1 MPGYAPLI
9 LAAASAALSY
19 LVCIRPMRRGGCH
32 TVRGG
37 RRGAAVDSVGEQLE
51 LARAELELL
60 RLQQTAKPHRSGAPE
75 AL

>member
-1 MPGYAPLI
+1 MPGYTPLI
-9 LAAASAALSY
+9 LAAASVGLSY

-32 TVRGG
+32 TVPGG
-37 RRGAAVDSVGEQLE
+37 RRGAAADNVGEQLE

-60 RLQQTAKPHRSGAPE
+60 RLQQSAKAHQAGAPE